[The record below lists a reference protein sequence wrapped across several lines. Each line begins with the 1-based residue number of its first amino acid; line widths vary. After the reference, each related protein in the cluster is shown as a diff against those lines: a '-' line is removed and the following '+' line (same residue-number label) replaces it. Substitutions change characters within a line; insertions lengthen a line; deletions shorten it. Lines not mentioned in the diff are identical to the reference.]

1 MRWYSGNCLYFS
13 NSHSHSAVS
22 CGQPRPCGLQS
33 TIERPDRVSRVM
45 PPTMT
50 MPKTQ
55 PEVPSSHQPTARVP
69 ASASGAAIAVA
80 TGVRATAA
88 SAATGAHP
96 GVMVLRQR
104 QPMRGACATRW
115 ATKRGAAHET
125 VRSGAPR
132 LLRRRRASI
141 AALSARLLRRPRVDF
156 LVDAH
161 GDSPHGD
168 PGFSLSE
175 GRPCSLRW
183 PFVRAL
189 AGAAF
194 SCPFTLHLSPD
205 AGHRQSN

>member
-1 MRWYSGNCLYFS
+1 MFLKSSSDMPVPLCMRWYSGNCLYLS

-22 CGQPRPCGLQS
+22 CGQPLPCGLQS
-33 TIERPDRVSRVM
+33 TIDSPDRVSLVM
-45 PPTMT
+45 PPTIT

-104 QPMRGACATRW
+104 QPMLRGATRW

-141 AALSARLLRRPRVDF
+141 AAEPGRRLRRPRK
-156 LVDAH
+156 
-161 GDSPHGD
+161 
-168 PGFSLSE
+168 
-175 GRPCSLRW
+175 CK
-183 PFVRAL
+183 
-189 AGAAF
+189 
-194 SCPFTLHLSPD
+194 
-205 AGHRQSN
+205 